1 MRRLG
6 SLFGFIVVVS
16 AQILLVSSV
25 QAQQAPPPIIYQPD
39 PDSPTG
45 ERNSKAASQLSE
57 FDFVIGD
64 WDAEITWQA
73 AGRPPLTDT
82 AHWHNHWVVNGQV
95 VMQEWR
101 GPYITGAELRAY
113 DPNLGKWTGR
123 NVYPGGP
130 EPWHNTTAEFV
141 DGKMVVI
148 IEGVKDERGAY
159 LNRET
164 YYEIAADSFK
174 MKSDRSYDGGKTWEK
189 GAYQMT
195 CTRRAD

>member
-1 MRRLG
+1 MAR
-6 SLFGFIVVVS
+6 SFFVSFIVAAYS
-16 AQILLVSSV
+16 ILALPFVAA
-25 QAQQAPPPIIYQPD
+25 QAQQTPPPIIYQPN

-45 ERNSKAASQLSE
+45 ERNPAAAPQLGE

-73 AGRPPLTDT
+73 AGRPPLTYT
-82 AHWHNHWVVNGQV
+82 ARWHNHWVVNGQV

-101 GPYITGAELRAY
+101 GPYITGSELRAY
-113 DPNLGKWTGR
+113 DAGLGKWTGR
-123 NVYPGGP
+123 NIYPGGP
-130 EPWHNTTAEFV
+130 EPWHKTTAEFTN
-141 DGKMVVI
+141 GKMVVV

-164 YYEIAADSFK
+164 YYDIAADSFK

-195 CTRRAD
+195 CTRRAT